1 MPKRCTPCLSE
12 EVKNAI
18 REKIKDPQVLSILE
32 VTPSCIGP
40 ELMELCSRKKRQP
53 NAYQLFV
60 GACLKRK
67 KVKGFDDAPGKMR
80 ECAAEWQKQKNK

>member
-1 MPKRCTPCLSE
+1 MPTRCTPCLSE

-32 VTPSCIGP
+32 VTPSCVGP
-40 ELMELCSRKKRQP
+40 ELIELCLRKKRQAS
-53 NAYQLFV
+53 AYQAFV
-60 GACLKRK
+60 GECLRQK
-67 KVKGFDDAPGKMR
+67 KIKGFSDAPGKMR